1 MKKLFL
7 AVLVVLLAAFALSA
21 CGVSQ
26 DDYDKVVS
34 ELAAAQSQIDNLE
47 SQLES
52 VNDNNVAL
60 QDELDAAVVEY
71 DSLYAMC
78 EETEAD
84 CDTIIQELDD
94 ALNTNKPYFD
104 ILIEL
109 TGPAIT
115 GDGLTDPLLKSAV
128 ETYVMETEDDTLQ
141 ARYDDWAKSPTNRP
155 MAYALFWY
163 ALIQIEENVFEF
175 IPTPMQ

>member
-7 AVLVVLLAAFALSA
+7 IATVVLLAAFALSA
-21 CGVSQ
+21 CGVAQ
-26 DDYDKVVS
+26 DEYDRVVS

-60 QDELDAAVVEY
+60 QDELDAAVAEY

-78 EETEAD
+78 EETETD

-94 ALNTNKPYFD
+94 MLKDNKPYLD
-104 ILIEL
+104 ILIEMS
-109 TGPAIT
+109 GPAIT
-115 GDGLTDPLLKSAV
+115 GDGLGEATLKSAV
-128 ETYVMETEDDTLQ
+128 ETYVMETEDDILQ
-141 ARYDDWAKSPTNRP
+141 ARYDDWAKSPTNRS

-163 ALIQIEENVFEF
+163 VLSEMEDQVFGF
-175 IPTPMQ
+175 MPTPMQ